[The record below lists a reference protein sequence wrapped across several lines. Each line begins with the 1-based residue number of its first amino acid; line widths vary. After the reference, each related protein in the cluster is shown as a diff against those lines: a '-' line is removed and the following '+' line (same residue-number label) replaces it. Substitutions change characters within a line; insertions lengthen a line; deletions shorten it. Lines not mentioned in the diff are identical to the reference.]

1 VQPSID
7 LRLRTMIK
15 SMKETI
21 TPAIDPSN
29 QTALEQAKVV
39 AGSLDLIRQQI
50 DYVHWFEAI
59 DVLAHAALIE
69 AFTEVDA
76 NSVSAEILADAAAAK
91 TLPVRWQC
99 SLAALRDVNNGLRE
113 AIAELTADFA
123 AREDADVRLRVAEI
137 IIRHE
142 EDQLRR
148 ERAFVAAT
156 GFDVFPDSLL
166 PLEDALDKPRQFSVQ
181 AEQYN

>member
-7 LRLRTMIK
+7 LRLRAMIK
-15 SMKETI
+15 AMKESI
-21 TPAIDPSN
+21 APAIDPSN

-50 DYVHWFEAI
+50 DYVHWFEAV
-59 DVLAHAALIE
+59 DVLAHAALID

-76 NSVSAEILADAAAAK
+76 NSVSAAIRADAAAAK

-99 SLAALRDVNNGLRE
+99 SLATLRDANNGLRE
-113 AIAELTADFA
+113 AIAQLTADFA
-123 AREDADVRLRVAEI
+123 ACEDADVRFRVAGI

-142 EDQLRR
+142 EDQLSR
-148 ERAFVAAT
+148 ERAFVAPT
-156 GFDVFPDSLL
+156 GFDVFPESLL
-166 PLEDALDKPRQFSVQ
+166 PLEEVLEISGQFSIR
-181 AEQYN
+181 AEQHN